1 MEDTTPEPSRL
12 SRRSLVKSAAVVA
25 AAGTATLAVGGPAG
39 ASTTAPAADAA
50 AAVPG
55 ARAESAGVTA
65 HGPLVVHVHDAA
77 TGELDIYSGESHV
90 SVHDRDLAAR
100 LAKLAR

>member
-1 MEDTTPEPSRL
+1 MEDTTPEPGRL

-25 AAGTATLAVGGPAG
+25 AAGTATLAVGGAAS
-39 ASTTAPAADAA
+39 ASTAASGTDA

-55 ARAESAGVTA
+55 ARAESTVGTI

-77 TGELDIYSGESHV
+77 TGELDIYSGEHHV
-90 SVHDRDLAAR
+90 SVQDRELAAR